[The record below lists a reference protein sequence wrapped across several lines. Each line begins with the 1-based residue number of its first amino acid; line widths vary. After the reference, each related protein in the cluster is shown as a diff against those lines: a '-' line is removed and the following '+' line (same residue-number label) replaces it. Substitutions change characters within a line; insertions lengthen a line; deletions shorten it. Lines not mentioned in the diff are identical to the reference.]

1 MLCIIC
7 PTQRGDPLWICPS
20 GPPGQHASRP
30 SRQQEQQHSAQHLD
44 LRAPLHS
51 CLSRIEGAFRGSG
64 QLQHFLSKLF
74 PHSLWV
80 CLSAFICEACLQP
93 AEATRMAKQL
103 IIKPA
108 FAVLVLENAPAAKH
122 QGEYNT
128 LHQEIIQVPK
138 VNIGL
143 HLVR

>member
-1 MLCIIC
+1 
-7 PTQRGDPLWICPS
+7 
-20 GPPGQHASRP
+20 
-30 SRQQEQQHSAQHLD
+30 
-44 LRAPLHS
+44 
-51 CLSRIEGAFRGSG
+51 LSRIDGAFRGSG
-64 QLQHFLSKLF
+64 QLQLFLSKLF

-93 AEATRMAKQL
+93 AEATKVAKQL

-108 FAVLVLENAPAAKH
+108 FAVLLLENAPAAKH

-128 LHQEIIQVPK
+128 PFHQEIIQVPK

-143 HLVR
+143 HLYVNVCC